1 MIKSAAGNF
10 QIPSLGI
17 YMHIYVCVCVCVCV
31 CVEWERENGKEND
44 FKKLVHAI
52 VKTRSQKSM
61 ERPVDAA

>member
-31 CVEWERENGKEND
+31 CVWSGRENGKEND

>member
-17 YMHIYVCVCVCVCV
+17 YMHIYVCVCVCV
-31 CVEWERENGKEND
+31 EWERENGREND
-44 FKKLVHAI
+44 LKKLVHAI

>member
-17 YMHIYVCVCVCVCV
+17 YMHIYVCVCVCV
-31 CVEWERENGKEND
+31 EWERENGREND
-44 FKKLVHAI
+44 LKKLVHAI
-52 VKTRSQKSM
+52 VKTRSQISM